1 MRAFILREQKPVEE
15 DPFFF
20 VEEPIPQPGPGQIL
34 VKVRACG
41 VCHTDLHIAEGD
53 LPLRK
58 SPVILGHQ
66 VVGEVVELG
75 PDVQRF
81 RPGQRVGLAWL
92 AWACGECHYC
102 RRGQENLC
110 PNAQFTGYTVDGGFA
125 EYTVAYADFAYLLPQ
140 KDPPEQLAPLLCA
153 GIIGYRALRLT
164 GLAQEGRLGLYGFG
178 ASAHLVAQLARAL
191 GLSVYVF
198 TRAPTHKE
206 LARELGAK
214 WVGEAQERPPEP
226 LDAAIIFAPAG
237 WIVPEALKSVGPGG
251 TVVLAGIH
259 MTPIPEMPYPLVYG
273 ERGVRSVANATR
285 KDAEEFLGLA
295 KRARIRPIV
304 EVLPWEEAGVGL
316 VRLKRAEVRGS
327 LVLSVPG

>member
-1 MRAFILREQKPVEE
+1 MRALVLREQKPVEE
-15 DPFFF
+15 GPFFF
-20 VEEPIPQPGPGQIL
+20 EEVPIPQPGPGQIL
-34 VKVRACG
+34 LRVLACG

-66 VVGEVVELG
+66 VVGKVVELG
-75 PDVQRF
+75 PGVQRF
-81 RPGQRVGLAWL
+81 RAGQRVGLAWL

-110 PNAQFTGYTVDGGFA
+110 PNAQFTGYTMDGGFA
-125 EYTVAYADFAYLLPQ
+125 EYTVAYADFAHPLPQ
-140 KDPPEQLAPLLCA
+140 TDPPEQLAPLLCA

-178 ASAHLVAQLARAL
+178 SSAHLVAQLARAL

-198 TRAPTHKE
+198 TRAPMHKE
-206 LARELGAK
+206 LAWELGAS

-237 WIVPEALKSVGPGG
+237 WIVPEALRSVGPGG

-259 MTPIPEMPYPLVYG
+259 MTPIPEMPYHLVYG

-285 KDAEEFLGLA
+285 KDAEEFLSLA
-295 KRARIRPIV
+295 ERAGIRPMV
-304 EVLPWEEAGVGL
+304 EVLPWEEVGAGL

-327 LVLSVPG
+327 LVLSVTG